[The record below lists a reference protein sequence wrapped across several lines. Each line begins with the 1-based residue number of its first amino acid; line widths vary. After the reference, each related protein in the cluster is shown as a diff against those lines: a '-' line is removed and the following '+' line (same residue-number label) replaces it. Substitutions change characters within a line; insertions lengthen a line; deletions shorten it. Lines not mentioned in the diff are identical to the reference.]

1 MTDYET
7 LDPGIRDIV
16 RKVNAAGFETT
27 DSGDGV
33 SKPRDWYDSGE
44 ALPFPHVVA
53 MTTPATMVA
62 DAHRMQ
68 GVLGPGWLVE
78 ASYCTLR
85 ERAHLFARTVFDE
98 EKAEAAATHGMELD
112 PLRG

>member
-1 MTDYET
+1 MAVAYEE

-16 RKVNAAGFETT
+16 RRVNQAGFETT

-33 SKPRDWYDSGE
+33 SKPQEWFDSGE

-53 MTTPATMVA
+53 VTTPATMVK
-62 DAHRMQ
+62 DAHLLND
-68 GVLGPGWLVE
+68 VLGPGWLVE

-85 ERAHLFARTVFDE
+85 QRAHLFARSLFDE
-98 EKAEAAATHGMELD
+98 EKDGPGGD
-112 PLRG
+112 SLR